1 MCADDVEYEFID
13 PRSLRRTLQV
23 GQCPGLYLAGQI
35 IGTTGYEEAA
45 SLGLV
50 AGVNAGLAS
59 VGKPPMTIGRHEG
72 YAGVLVDDLV
82 TRGTQEP
89 YRMFTSRAEYRLSL
103 RADNADIRLTRK
115 GFEAG
120 FVSVERLL
128 NLEDRQEQLSERL
141 RRLEEFRLPV
151 DQWEELDTS
160 RSITFSSNKKQPEQ
174 HDNNGEKGEAP
185 SSIVAKNKLPRKYK
199 TAREVLSMPN
209 VELCHVEAAMQRAEG
224 PDENS
229 SQSEELSS
237 VTATEGHTP
246 KHVKDTLQAL
256 VKYSKYL
263 DRQEAEVQHWKRNM
277 DIDIPASIRYEA
289 EFFPSLS
296 SEELEK
302 LRLTR
307 PSNFRVAAE
316 IPGLTPHSLI
326 YLYQAVRKG
335 KAVY

>member
-1 MCADDVEYEFID
+1 
-13 PRSLRRTLQV
+13 
-23 GQCPGLYLAGQI
+23 
-35 IGTTGYEEAA
+35 
-45 SLGLV
+45 
-50 AGVNAGLAS
+50 
-59 VGKPPMTIGRHEG
+59 
-72 YAGVLVDDLV
+72 
-82 TRGTQEP
+82 
-89 YRMFTSRAEYRLSL
+89 
-103 RADNADIRLTRK
+103 
-115 GFEAG
+115 
-120 FVSVERLL
+120 
-128 NLEDRQEQLSERL
+128 
-141 RRLEEFRLPV
+141 
-151 DQWEELDTS
+151 
-160 RSITFSSNKKQPEQ
+160 
-174 HDNNGEKGEAP
+174 
-185 SSIVAKNKLPRKYK
+185 
-199 TAREVLSMPN
+199 MPN
-209 VELCHVEAAMQRAEG
+209 VELSHVEAAMQRAEG